1 MNLHPIF
8 GYKSDLLVPHKFP
21 TKLQVLNYV
30 RHQIDSSPKKQQ
42 IHHEKVE
49 KYREIA
55 KEIIVIWKEA
65 YVNCV
70 SENAV
75 TLRIENEIVSQI
87 VYVKKTPRLLK
98 NEEKKKELLSNLNKI
113 FDIAYC
119 KCYIDK
125 TKEHYIYSN
134 CVCPDGKKIVNFE
147 TYTQQVF
154 DNEARIL
161 LSEEEKTKFELIWSA
176 IRLSGKCSLYN
187 MGPLCHYI
195 IVCSSMQNT
204 YAIADSCAKS

>member
-1 MNLHPIF
+1 M
-8 GYKSDLLVPHKFP
+8 
-21 TKLQVLNYV
+21 
-30 RHQIDSSPKKQQ
+30 
-42 IHHEKVE
+42 
-49 KYREIA
+49 
-55 KEIIVIWKEA
+55 
-65 YVNCV
+65 NCV

-154 DNEARIL
+154 DNEAIL
-161 LSEEEKTKFELIWSA
+161 LSEEEKTKYDNIYPQICISNFNN
-176 IRLSGKCSLYN
+176 KHCNCSTLKQNFTTY
-187 MGPLCHYI
+187 LRRYI
-195 IVCSSMQNT
+195 IIE
-204 YAIADSCAKS
+204 YEYWL

>member
-98 NEEKKKELLSNLNKI
+98 NEEKKKEIYSELNKV
-113 FDIAYC
+113 FHIARC
-119 KCYIDK
+119 KCFEGK
-125 TKEHYIYSN
+125 PKEYFTSSN
-134 CVCPDGKKIVNFE
+134 CICPQENKIINLE
-147 TYTQQVF
+147 TYTQQMF
-154 DNEARIL
+154 DCEARIL
-161 LSEEEKTKFELIWSA
+161 LSEAEKNKYELLLSA
-176 IRLSGKCSLYN
+176 VKLSGKYLHLHFRKKMIDKNYLY
-187 MGPLCHYI
+187 I
-195 IVCSSMQNT
+195 
-204 YAIADSCAKS
+204 

>member
-1 MNLHPIF
+1 M
-8 GYKSDLLVPHKFP
+8 
-21 TKLQVLNYV
+21 
-30 RHQIDSSPKKQQ
+30 
-42 IHHEKVE
+42 
-49 KYREIA
+49 
-55 KEIIVIWKEA
+55 
-65 YVNCV
+65 NCV

-134 CVCPDGKKIVNFE
+134 CVCPDGNKIINFE

-161 LSEEEKTKFELIWSA
+161 LSEEEKNKYELIWSA
-176 IRLSGKCSLYN
+176 ITSPGKCTLYN
-187 MGPLCHYI
+187 IMIKLSRALCVI
-195 IVCSSMQNT
+195 I
-204 YAIADSCAKS
+204 